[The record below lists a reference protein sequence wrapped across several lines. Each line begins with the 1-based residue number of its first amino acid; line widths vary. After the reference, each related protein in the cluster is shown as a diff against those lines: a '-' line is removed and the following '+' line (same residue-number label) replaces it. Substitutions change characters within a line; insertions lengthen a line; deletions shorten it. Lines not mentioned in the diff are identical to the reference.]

1 MADLLKIVQDPN
13 YVNANPATKRA
24 IFDRYAPADPNYAN
38 ASPATQKAIRQKF
51 GVDIEEPA
59 PAPAPAEPTFGQQV
73 LRGAAST
80 ADIVAEAI
88 PGTAAMIAYPFRRA
102 AGIVTG
108 ETAEDIAASQER
120 VLGATAQPIGRA
132 TGVAETPEYQE
143 NALRQAV
150 TFIAEN
156 LDEGADYLSKAT
168 GLPKSDVANMM
179 QVAMTAGPIKVT
191 GAVAKEVPGGAAV
204 VRTAKGVA
212 EVPKKVSKATINK
225 MRDIID
231 PKTKFYMDIA
241 EGRGAELIRAAR
253 APEAEIVPGVRP
265 TFAQA
270 TADVG
275 LPRVAAVGEQAAKL
289 QTTENLRIKDV
300 QEAARVGEL
309 KAIEQTPEIRAKAEA
324 ARARRSDPLYEAAET
339 AGDVVDVKPTLNYID
354 DLIKTNPGDQTLLR
368 ELKEIRKGL
377 VKPTKQKEVTVTPSG
392 KIKLV
397 EKTVMKP
404 RTNAQEINSTL
415 RGIKTALA
423 KEDNKFIKKE
433 LTNIKDDLIEAI
445 PSMKEAQEAFRK
457 GSKPLNQMD
466 VATFLR
472 EKLEAPLPEGAQRA
486 GVFAGAVRE
495 APRTIKQALDNT
507 PRYEKLTEVLSPP
520 QMARVDRVLM
530 DLSRDARVKEMAQ
543 MGREAAPSLKRPTGE
558 PFQFNLLNRLATVA
572 NIIIDR
578 LQGVIDDKMGMEIA
592 LEFLDARKAADAL
605 ETAMRRSGGRGAA
618 APPRRPSGPISRMVK
633 RTPVTT
639 APNTMADENRN
650 RMAR

>member
-1 MADLLKIVQDPN
+1 MGWRD
-13 YVNANPATKRA
+13 
-24 IFDRYAPADPNYAN
+24 APVVRSAKKPKWAE
-38 ASPATQKAIRQKF
+38 AP
-51 GVDIEEPA
+51 VVEA
-59 PAPAPAEPTFGQQV
+59 PAPEASFGQQV

-80 ADIVAEAI
+80 ADILAEAI
-88 PGTAAMIAYPFRRA
+88 PGTAAMLAYPFRRA

-150 TFIAEN
+150 TFVAEN
-156 LDEGADYLSKAT
+156 LDKGVDYVSEIT

-179 QVAMTAGPIKVT
+179 QVALTATPAKVPGAKTTTKVT
-191 GAVAKEVPGGAAV
+191 
-204 VRTAKGVA
+204 
-212 EVPKKVSKATINK
+212 KATVNK

-231 PKTKFYMDIA
+231 PKTKFYMDVA

-253 APEAEIVPGVRP
+253 APEAEIIPGVRP

-289 QTTENLRIKDV
+289 QPTEALRIKDV
-300 QEAARVGEL
+300 QEAARVGEI
-309 KAIEQTPEIRAKAEA
+309 KAIEQTPAALKAAEK
-324 ARARRSDPLYEAAET
+324 ARRQASEPFYVRAEK
-339 AGDVVDVKPTLNYID
+339 AGDVVDVTPTLSYIET
-354 DLIKTNPGDQTLLR
+354 LIKENPGNDVLLT
-368 ELKEIRKGL
+368 ELRKIGRGLTDETGAPRVNAKEISSSIDG
-377 VKPTKQKEVTVTPSG
+377 VKS
-392 KIKLV
+392 
-397 EKTVMKP
+397 M
-404 RTNAQEINSTL
+404 
-415 RGIKTALA
+415 LA
-423 KEDNKFIKKE
+423 KEDNAFIKGE
-433 LTNIKDDLIEAI
+433 LTAIKDQLVSAV
-445 PSMKEAQEAFRK
+445 PGMKEGQRAFRK
-457 GSKPLNQMD
+457 GSQPINEMKIGK
-466 VATFLR
+466 FLR

-495 APRTIKQALDNT
+495 APRTIRQALDNT
-507 PRYEKLTEVLSPP
+507 PRYENLTEALSPDN
-520 QMARVDRVLM
+520 QARVDRVMM
-530 DLSRDARVKEMAQ
+530 DLSRDARVKELTQ
-543 MGREAAPSLKRPTGE
+543 MGREAAPELARPAGTFSLP
-558 PFQFNLLNRLATVA
+558 PLLDRVATIANEILRRLEGKI
-572 NIIIDR
+572 NE
-578 LQGVIDDKMGMEIA
+578 KMAMEIA

-618 APPRRPSGPISRMVK
+618 AAPRRPSGPISRMVK

>member
-1 MADLLKIVQDPN
+1 MDVRLPNGTIIKNVPEGTTKKQLLDKLQAKGFDI
-13 YVNANPATKRA
+13 TKLT
-24 IFDRYAPADPNYAN
+24 APAAPQPP
-38 ASPATQKAIRQKF
+38 AS
-51 GVDIEEPA
+51 E
-59 PAPAPAEPTFGQQV
+59 PAPAEPTFGEQAADFGRGV

-80 ADIVAEAI
+80 ADIIAEGI

-150 TFIAEN
+150 TFVAEN

-179 QVAMTAGPIKVT
+179 QVALSTVPAKVPGTKTARKVT
-191 GAVAKEVPGGAAV
+191 
-204 VRTAKGVA
+204 
-212 EVPKKVSKATINK
+212 SATINK

-231 PKTKFYMDIA
+231 PKTKFYLDVA
-241 EGRGAELIRAAR
+241 EGRGAELVRAAR
-253 APEAEIVPGVRP
+253 APEAEVVPGVRP

-289 QTTENLRIKDV
+289 QPTEALRVKDI
-300 QEAARVGEL
+300 QEAGRVAEL
-309 KAIEQTPEIRAKAEA
+309 RKIEQTPAVRARAEA
-324 ARARRSDPLYEAAET
+324 ARERRSDPLFKEAEM
-339 AGDVVDVKPTLNYID
+339 AGDVVDVQPTLDYID
-354 DLIKTNPGDQTLLR
+354 GLIETNPGNPALLA
-368 ELKEIRKGL
+368 ELRRVRKGL
-377 VKPTKQKEVTVTPSG
+377 VKRELNEKGEPV
-392 KIKLV
+392 LV
-397 EKTVMKP
+397 P
-404 RTNAQEINSTL
+404 RTDAQEISSTL
-415 RGIKTALA
+415 DGIKSALA
-423 KEDNKFIKKE
+423 KEDNRFIKKE

-457 GSKPLNQMD
+457 GSKPINQMD
-466 VATFLR
+466 VGTYLR
-472 EKLEAPLPEGAQRA
+472 EKLEAPVPEGTQRA
-486 GVFAGAVRE
+486 TVFANAVRE
-495 APRTIKQALDNT
+495 APRTLKQALDGA

-543 MGREAAPSLKRPTGE
+543 MGREAAPE
-558 PFQFNLLNRLATVA
+558 LATPAGKFSLPPLLDRVA
-572 NIIIDR
+572 TIANEILRR
-578 LQGVIDDKMGMEIA
+578 LEGKINEKMAMDIA

-605 ETAMRRSGGRGAA
+605 ETAMRRSGGRAS
-618 APPRRPSGPISRMVK
+618 APAPGRRPSGPVGRIVK
-633 RTPVTT
+633 RAPVTT
-639 APNTMADENRN
+639 APNTLAEDNRN
-650 RMAR
+650 AMAR